1 MLERKYTQK
10 CIKTSLIKF
19 LCTFDYNANNYKL
32 KEFSMDLK
40 IARTDINEKPKKVD
54 LSKIE
59 TEVSKNDSII
69 FYFDK
74 DNSHKDLLSLQDHF
88 EAMGKSF
95 YMNEVKFGMSDND
108 YMYQV
113 HIMS

>member
-1 MLERKYTQK
+1 
-10 CIKTSLIKF
+10 
-19 LCTFDYNANNYKL
+19 
-32 KEFSMDLK
+32 MDLK
-40 IARTDINEKPKKVD
+40 LVRAELNAKPKKVD

-59 TEVSKNDSII
+59 SAVEKENSVI
-69 FYFDK
+69 FYFDR
-74 DNSHKDLLSLQDHF
+74 DNSHKDLLALQDHF

-95 YMNEVKFGMSDND
+95 YMNEVKYGLADND

>member
-1 MLERKYTQK
+1 
-10 CIKTSLIKF
+10 
-19 LCTFDYNANNYKL
+19 
-32 KEFSMDLK
+32 MDLK
-40 IARTDINEKPKKVD
+40 LARTDVNTKPKKVD

-59 TEVSKNDSII
+59 STVEKEKSVI
-69 FYFDK
+69 FYFDRE
-74 DNSHKDLLSLQDHF
+74 NSHKDLLALQDHF

-95 YMNEVKFGMSDND
+95 YMSEVKYGLSDND